1 VTLTLRSVRYRHA
14 GGTRL
19 ALDGVDLEVRDGEV
33 LGVVGAND
41 AGKSTLCLVAAG
53 LAPRVVGG
61 TLDGHVLVDGEDATD
76 LPMHALVERVG
87 IVFQNPS
94 TQLSAVTSTVFE
106 EVSFGPSNLGLPLAT
121 VLERTHEALD
131 ALEIA
136 DLAERNPARL
146 SGGQQQLVALASIL
160 AMRPRHLILDE
171 PTAQLDPSGTELV
184 GHAIAR
190 LAANGAAILL
200 VEHKTDLLLR
210 LAARVVALSA
220 GRVAAEGRA
229 NEVLSGGLMPDLGV
243 AEPGRVRLER
253 MLVEHGLD
261 AGVIEGAGEPVLDAR

>member
-1 VTLTLRSVRYRHA
+1 MTLTLEAVRYRHA

-61 TLDGHVLVDGEDATD
+61 TLDGRVLVDGEDAID

-131 ALEIA
+131 ALEIVH
-136 DLAERNPARL
+136 LAERNPARL

-160 AMRPRHLILDE
+160 AMRPRHLVLDE

-184 GHAIAR
+184 GHAIGR

-200 VEHKTDLLLR
+200 VEHKTDLLLG
-210 LAARVVALSA
+210 LAARVVALDA

-229 NEVLSGGLMPDLGV
+229 ADVLSGGLMPELGV

-253 MLVEHGLD
+253 MLVERGLD
-261 AGVIEGAGEPVLDAR
+261 AGVIEAAGERVLDPR